1 MYKAKKLVC
10 TLLAVCIIST
20 TLAQPVQAFTGAEG
34 AILGGGAG
42 LASISLTAPQV
53 ALLVAAGFGLVVAVE
68 NADKLAEG
76 MTAALD
82 AAAAGVDAG
91 AETLAQWLETAKK
104 GSIAIASAPAWIAG
118 AIKSWI
124 SGLYDTAATSVPIA
138 NVSACQVVPAGTIVP
153 SVDFWGSRSISFN
166 KDVILIRFG
175 DSVFDSSSGTYSVTV
190 KLFAYVV
197 NNGGLNYTYY
207 ENGKP
212 TTTGKNYG
220 TVTLREGSNIINV
233 VYNEWTYGSNPSPDS
248 SLDYDKNAIKYAGLL
263 PSYESFKASGARYAI
278 YPYGP
283 YCAYADGVIV
293 PSGSV
298 CPDKTVG
305 GIGAALEDGKS
316 IDAVNMPDLN
326 VGGSKSICPDG
337 VLDGSI
343 PIADAVA
350 DVIVGLTDGT
360 LSWSDYVADVAV
372 GTPTISV
379 PVEGT
384 ETGVIDYP
392 ITDTGV
398 SDAPIEETPD
408 QPGDVQVPEGLAP
421 YTVQLKD
428 FFPFCIPFDIVDFVG
443 VLCADPV
450 APSFEW
456 TFTQYSGQKDTLEID
471 LSPFDQVAQLLRNM
485 ELLLFIIGLAFLTR
499 NLIRG

>member
-1 MYKAKKLVC
+1 MNKIKKILC
-10 TLLAVCIIST
+10 SFLAVCIIST

-34 AILGGGAG
+34 AILGGGGA
-42 LASISLTAPQV
+42 LASISLSAPQV
-53 ALLVAAGFGLVVAVE
+53 ALLLAAGFGLVVAVE

-76 MTAALD
+76 MTTALNT
-82 AAAAGVDAG
+82 AAAGVDAG
-91 AETLAQWLETAKK
+91 AETLSQWLENAKK
-104 GSIAIASAPAWIAG
+104 GSIAISTAPIWIAG

-124 SGLYDTAATSVPIA
+124 SGLYDTVSTSVPIA
-138 NVSACQVVPAGTIVP
+138 NVSACQLVPAGTIVP
-153 SVDFWGSRSISFN
+153 AVDFWGSSSISFD

-175 DSVFDSSSGTYSVTV
+175 DSVYDSSSGTYSVTV
-190 KLFAYVV
+190 KTFAYAV
-197 NNGGLNYTYY
+197 NTGGFKYKTYSNGVASGSGDHYAS
-207 ENGKP
+207 
-212 TTTGKNYG
+212 
-220 TVTLREGSNIINV
+220 VTFWEGGNPVNV
-233 VYNEWTYGSNPSPDS
+233 FYREWTYGSNPSPDS

-263 PSYESFKASGARYAI
+263 PSYSTFKASGARYAKE
-278 YPYGP
+278 PYGP
-283 YCAYADGVIV
+283 YCAYVDGIIV

-316 IDAVNMPDLN
+316 IDDVNIPDMN
-326 VGGSKSICPDG
+326 ISGSKSICPDG

-343 PIADAVA
+343 PIADTVA
-350 DVIVGLTDGT
+350 DVIAGLTDGSI
-360 LSWSDYVADVAV
+360 SWTDYVGDVA
-372 GTPTISV
+372 GTPTITV
-379 PVEGT
+379 PVEG
-384 ETGVIDYP
+384 EATGSLDYP

-398 SDAPIEETPD
+398 SDTPIEVTPD
-408 QPGDVQVPEGLAP
+408 QPGEVEVPEGLAP
-421 YTVQLKD
+421 YTVELKD

-450 APSFEW
+450 APAFEW
-456 TFTQYSGQKDTLEID
+456 TFTQYSGQQDTLEID